1 MIEYS
6 QYLLVVAGVLVVLSL
21 LMSLAIVLVPQ
32 TATRRVAQPAM
43 AGAGAGG
50 GPLTLDVARPP
61 APRPQGLSLYATAFS
76 WLALA
81 FLTASLVLRAIVT
94 GHGPFAN
101 QHEFAVSFAWGI
113 LAAYLYFE
121 WRHQARALAPF
132 ALAAVGVMLL
142 YASTTDSDVRPLV
155 PALRNSWL
163 LTLHVFTAVLSY
175 GAAAIGGAAAVLYLL
190 HPRLHWR
197 GLPKREFLD
206 EIGYRSIVISYPFMT
221 VMILLGAIW
230 AEIAW
235 GTYWSWDPK
244 ETSALVTWLIYGAY
258 LHARVTREWRGEKAA
273 WLLIAGFAAIV
284 LTFVGNTFFGGL
296 HSYA

>member
-1 MIEYS
+1 MIRYS
-6 QYLLVVAGVLVVLSL
+6 QYLLIVAGVLVVLSL

-32 TATRRVAQPAM
+32 VATRRVPSPALV
-43 AGAGAGG
+43 GAGG
-50 GPLTLDVARPP
+50 GGSVDLGRRPVG
-61 APRPQGLSLYATAFS
+61 QLSLGVYTSAFA
-76 WLALA
+76 WLAWG
-81 FLTASLVLRAIVT
+81 FLTASLVLRALAT

-101 QHEFAVSFAWGI
+101 QHEFAVSFAWAI
-113 LAAYLYFE
+113 LLAYLYFE
-121 WRHQARALAPF
+121 WRYKARALAPLAF
-132 ALAAVGVMLL
+132 AAAGVMLL
-142 YASTTDSDVRPLV
+142 YASTNDSDVRPLV
-155 PALRNSWL
+155 PALQNSWL

-190 HPRLHWR
+190 HPRLKWR
-197 GLPKREFLD
+197 GLPKREFLE
-206 EIGYRSIVISYPFMT
+206 EIGYRSVVISYPFMT
-221 VMILLGAIW
+221 VMIVLGAIW

-273 WLLIAGFAAIV
+273 WLLIAGFAAIL
-284 LTFVGNTFFGGL
+284 LTFFGNAFFGGL